1 LIETWGPC
9 HLREPWSQRSLR
21 QRATAITVGPATDE
35 MRFRLT
41 RYFLRGYGAA
51 LGMLGL
57 VADSVI
63 ENMASDAQIGKLGR

>member
-1 LIETWGPC
+1 
-9 HLREPWSQRSLR
+9 
-21 QRATAITVGPATDE
+21 

-57 VADSVI
+57 VADSAI